1 MHWLAQQ
8 QGLTEWC
15 AIFFL
20 GALLFV
26 IFLFEKI
33 KGGLRMNK
41 KITSVTVKQFLIKFV
56 YDVYYEFCCNCM
68 GSALLATAL

>member
-15 AIFFL
+15 AIIFL
-20 GALLFV
+20 GALLFY
-26 IFLFEKI
+26 I

-41 KITSVTVKQFLIKFV
+41 KITSVTVKQFLINFV
-56 YDVYYEFCCNCM
+56 YDVYYEFCCNYM
-68 GSALLATAL
+68 GSALLANAL